1 LTPHQDLLSRVGRQ
15 DEETDVKKM
24 LQTRSRHSTDE
35 SHWRDEKVFGFNKYG
50 ELSSA
55 GEKFLRSIDRD
66 RHEIRWK

>member
-1 LTPHQDLLSRVGRQ
+1 
-15 DEETDVKKM
+15 M